1 MSRSFRDTIAFT
13 ALVLT
18 LLASG
23 AQAAEAWREALE
35 RAQSQGRYALGFQRE
50 GNEELAEKAARDGL
64 RALPQQVP
72 AEGRDELRRTTV
84 QLYRQLAD
92 VQQTQGRM
100 DDARAALQQA
110 GRAAE
115 GDAEAEADVLNDFG
129 LLDWQQGR
137 LDAAEVTL
145 TKALTAYQGLKQAH
159 LQAVVHGNL
168 GLIALD
174 RFTATDDRAQLQI
187 AERNFTQARDAFQQ
201 EGAKD
206 DLANQWS
213 NLGLVY
219 RNQKKFVQATKAH
232 QEGLKLDRASG
243 NRIGEVD
250 SLGNLGRVAEAAGD
264 AWKARDFY
272 RQAFKLAQ
280 DTGYARGVAHHGLYL
295 MALLNRQGRA
305 AEAVPYGPPALQ
317 AARNLG
323 KDFTI
328 GRVEDEMAHT
338 ARALCDPGK
347 ARELGQQAR
356 GHYEA
361 AGQNDGVERMDDFLS
376 AVAAGDARGCR
387 R

>member
-1 MSRSFRDTIAFT
+1 MTFARLAAVTLI
-13 ALVLT
+13 
-18 LLASG
+18 LLAPS
-23 AQAAEAWREALE
+23 AWAAETWRQDLD
-35 RAQSQGRYALGFQRE
+35 RAAAQNRYSQAFLRDGDTAA
-50 GNEELAEKAARDGL
+50 AEKAARDGL
-64 RALPQQVP
+64 KALPSQVP
-72 AEGRDELRRTTV
+72 QAGQAEARQTSV
-84 QLYRQLAD
+84 QLYRRLAD
-92 VQQTQGRM
+92 VQQIRGRM
-100 DDARAALQQA
+100 DDARASLLLAKVQA
-110 GRAAE
+110 H
-115 GDAEAEADVLNDFG
+115 GDAEAEADVTNDVG
-129 LLDWQQGR
+129 LLDWQQGK
-137 LDAAEVTL
+137 LDEAEQS
-145 TKALTAYQGLKQAH
+145 LTAALEAYQSLKAAH
-159 LQAVVHGNL
+159 MQAVVRGNL

-174 RFTATDDRAQLQI
+174 RFTATDDARHLKT
-187 AERNFTQARDAFQQ
+187 AERHFTQARDVFLK

-295 MALLNRQGRA
+295 MALLNNQGRA

-323 KDFTI
+323 KGFTI